1 MSTNSDI
8 SNKAQKA
15 QYLLKL
21 LGKKRRVVE
30 TNEIEEDSSQFD
42 LLIEMTENG
51 TDFEE
56 ELLTRTTEDQ
66 SDTENAIKAIYDDI
80 LESGRIPHLLRDKH
94 TKFLKMAL
102 GPLPGMFKALDA
114 SQPWIYYWV
123 LNSLGLMGVEIQ
135 QDVKSQVTMKLLALI
150 HKDGGLGGGAGQM
163 GHAAATYAGILAL
176 TIAGDESVWSQINRE
191 KMYQWLLTLK
201 QDDGSFVMHVGGE
214 RDTRA
219 VYCVL
224 VIASLLDIITP
235 ELIEGTPEWLSR
247 CQTFE
252 GGFGGVP
259 YDEAHGGYTF
269 CAAAA
274 LLLLGKDVF
283 LKYVDLERLI
293 RWTVSRQLSL
303 EGGFSGR
310 SNKLVDG
317 CYSFWVGGLLPIFD
331 ILIQKEVASRAALQ
345 NYILSCCQNEQMGG
359 MRDKPSKHPDFYHTN
374 YVLLGFTAVQNK
386 FSIDQN
392 KLEQNSKL
400 NHLDSWAY
408 SIVSEP
414 IDESVVHI
422 EKENTLKSINPI
434 FGLPEGVAER
444 FKSYS
449 TSSKI

>member
-1 MSTNSDI
+1 MPTSPDVAS
-8 SNKAQKA
+8 KAQKA

-21 LGKKRRVVE
+21 LGKKRIAVE
-30 TNEIEEDSSQFD
+30 HNEVEADSSQFD

-80 LESGRIPHLLRDKH
+80 LESGKIPNLLKDKH
-94 TKFLKMAL
+94 ARFLKMAL
-102 GPLPGMFKALDA
+102 GPLPDMFKALDA

-123 LNSLGLMGVEIQ
+123 LNSLDVMGVEIP
-135 QDVKSQVTMKLLALI
+135 QDVKSQVSKKLLALI
-150 HKDGGLGGGAGQM
+150 HKDGGIGGGAGQL
-163 GHAAATYAGILAL
+163 GHAASTYAGILAL
-176 TIAGDESVWSQINRE
+176 TIVGDESVWSEIDRK
-191 KMYQWLLTLK
+191 KMYEWLLTLK
-201 QDDGSFVMHVGGE
+201 QDDGSFVMHIGGE

-219 VYCVL
+219 VYCAL
-224 VIASLLDIITP
+224 VVASLLNIITP

-283 LKYVDLERLI
+283 LEHANLERLVK
-293 RWTVSRQLSL
+293 WTVSRQLSL

-331 ILIQKEVASRAALQ
+331 ILIQDEVASRAALQ

-359 MRDKPSKHPDFYHTN
+359 LRDKPGKHPDFYHTN
-374 YVLLGFTAVQNK
+374 YVLLGFTVVQNK
-386 FSIDQN
+386 FSIDKD
-392 KLEQNSKL
+392 KLEQNSNVNKL
-400 NHLDSWAY
+400 DFWAY
-408 SIVSEP
+408 SIISKP
-414 IDESVVHI
+414 IDQSIVHI
-422 EKENTLKSINPI
+422 EKENILKSINPI
-434 FGLPEGVAER
+434 FGLSEGASER
-444 FKSYS
+444 FKQYFS
-449 TSSKI
+449 TQEN